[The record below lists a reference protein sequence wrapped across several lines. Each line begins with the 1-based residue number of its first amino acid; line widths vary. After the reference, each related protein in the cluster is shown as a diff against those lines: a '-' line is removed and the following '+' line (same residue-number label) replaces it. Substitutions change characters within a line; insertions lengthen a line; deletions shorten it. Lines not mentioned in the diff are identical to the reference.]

1 MLRSPTVR
9 SHMPEI
15 TPSISMLTV
24 TRYSGW
30 LPELPRPPQ
39 LGVGDALIP
48 LEHRG
53 ARRELVVMAGRDG
66 RAASGRTH
74 GRHDGCR
81 AALVGQHVTAHVQGG
96 GIGVGFSADDP
107 LLGHAHGTGGHDADR
122 LPNAAQVGVADD
134 VGVVEDARS
143 AIGSGHRWC
152 ELGRLLRR
160 RADGRRDRR
169 VPRSAVVT
177 TAEMYLSLE
186 LAAEHVRDTGRALR
200 DQQCVDDVGAV
211 VVVDVARIGV
221 DAHGVVAQRAGAA
234 VLADAGTELCD
245 HEGVGDVDG
254 DAAIHVARELGANQ
268 AADGVAGQLRRR
280 LGEALLDGECERCGV
295 EHVAGRDVY
304 GQQLGGC
311 GPTRRGHGLEDDQTR
326 CGLGAGHPCCAGRA
340 RGEFDQGWIEA
351 DRGTYGRSG
360 GRARAKK
367 SAIAA
372 RANTVM
378 LVLIRP
384 MSVVPNAL
392 GEQECVGQVDVAV
405 VVEVGGD
412 VCPRW

>member
-1 MLRSPTVR
+1 MGLMT
-9 SHMPEI
+9 I
-15 TPSISMLTV
+15 TM
-24 TRYSGW
+24 YGADW
-30 LPELPRPPQ
+30 C
-39 LGVGDALIP
+39 GD
-48 LEHRG
+48 
-53 ARRELVVMAGRDG
+53 
-66 RAASGRTH
+66 
-74 GRHDGCR
+74 C
-81 AALVGQHVTAHVQGG
+81 
-96 GIGVGFSADDP
+96 
-107 LLGHAHGTGGHDADR
+107 
-122 LPNAAQVGVADD
+122 
-134 VGVVEDARS
+134 
-143 AIGSGHRWC
+143 
-152 ELGRLLRR
+152 R
-160 RADGRRDRR
+160 RAKAWFDEREIAYTYVDPGRRSRRDRTSAR
-169 VPRSAVVT
+169 AQQRGEEDPGDRSVWDDPIDGPDAGNSVCTDRAVPCPPVLAAVPGKERGDGKILQRNPSAVVT

-360 GRARAKK
+360 GRAR
-367 SAIAA
+367 
-372 RANTVM
+372 
-378 LVLIRP
+378 
-384 MSVVPNAL
+384 
-392 GEQECVGQVDVAV
+392 
-405 VVEVGGD
+405 
-412 VCPRW
+412 